1 MIIAPGFVG
10 IDISKAHLDLFDGS
24 VGRPERVANTLSAI
38 ADLVA
43 RWHSTGAFVLFEAT
57 GRHDRPLRLALAEA
71 NIVHARVNPARA
83 RAFARATG
91 VLAKTDAID
100 AHMLCAMAATL
111 RPAPAPQPSPARET
125 LAELNRRRD
134 QLVATRKQE
143 RARRDEVANPLVGAD
158 LDAHLA
164 WLDDHIAAIGTAIAE
179 HLAADPDLAGQE
191 RLLRSVPGIGPV
203 TSPTLLALMP
213 ELGQRSP
220 KAIAALAGLAP
231 LNRDSGAFR
240 GKRAIAGGR
249 PRLRQALYMAAV
261 ATIRS
266 RSRFARLY
274 KAMTAA
280 GKPAKVALIAIA
292 RKILVTANAVLRDQR
307 SFQPR

>member
-1 MIIAPGFVG
+1 MIITPGFVG
-10 IDISKAHLDLFDGS
+10 IDISKDHLDLFDGS
-24 VGRPERVANTLSAI
+24 VGRPERIANTQAAI
-38 ADLVA
+38 DALAVRLA
-43 RWHSTGAFVLFEAT
+43 AKVLVLFEAT
-57 GRHDRPLRLALAEA
+57 GRYDRRLRSTFAGAGIA
-71 NIVHARVNPARA
+71 FVRVNPARA
-83 RAFARATG
+83 RDFARATG

-100 AHMLCAMAATL
+100 ARMLCAMASTL
-111 RPAPAPQPSPARET
+111 RPAPVPQPSPARET
-125 LAELNRRRD
+125 LAELTRRRD

-143 RARRDEVANPLVGAD
+143 RARRDETANPAIRAD
-158 LDAHLA
+158 IEAHLA
-164 WLDDHIAAIGTAIAE
+164 WLDDHVAAIETTIESCLATA
-179 HLAADPDLAGQE
+179 PDLAAQA
-191 RLLRSVPGIGPV
+191 RLLRSIPGLGPV

-220 KAIAALAGLAP
+220 KTIAALAGLAP

-266 RSRFARLY
+266 RSRFATLY
-274 KAMTAA
+274 KTMTAA

-292 RKILVTANAVLRDQR
+292 RKILVTANAVLRDKR